1 MNPLALGLV
10 LGTFFAL
17 LVLAAWEWSRWVV
30 SVYQWLLK
38 QPAFSGLCLFPTGSL
53 PGEGGHEISDR
64 EQPRLWPSSRTTSL
78 SSPAPASSSAD
89 LESAVHRCDRSPTV
103 DNATFNVFV
112 IGLLAAVPLG
122 TAMQPDFES
131 FWGGFEA
138 VIEPG
143 GVVIVALGMILIAR
157 RYLRP

>member
-1 MNPLALGLV
+1 MNPLALGLI
-10 LGTFFAL
+10 LGSFFAL
-17 LVLAAWEWSRWVV
+17 MALAAWEWSRWVV

-38 QPAFSGLCLFPTGSL
+38 QPAFSGLRLSPARSL
-53 PGEGGHEISDR
+53 PGEGGYEPADR
-64 EQPRLWPSSRTTSL
+64 EQPHSELSSRATSL
-78 SSPAPASSSAD
+78 SSLVRARFTAD
-89 LESAVHRCDRSPTV
+89 LESAALAPVKKRLSGS
-103 DNATFNVFV
+103 ATTFSL
-112 IGLLAAVPLG
+112 IGLFAAVPLG
-122 TAMQPDFES
+122 TAMQPDFEA